1 MRPAACP
8 VCDRKDAP
16 PWLEQEVPTLGKLAL
31 VRCPACG
38 LGYLDPQPD
47 PEEMAPFY
55 ARDYYGGE
63 SAKFEPFVEALRD
76 RLARARARRLL
87 RGLPAGARVLDVGCG
102 DGRLLA
108 AFARLGC
115 EGVGTE
121 RQADHPRAGR
131 SAGVA
136 EILPGD
142 LTEVDLPEGRFDLCV
157 YWHVLEHLHDPAASL
172 LAARR
177 ALRPGGRLVISVPN
191 LDSLQARWARGHW
204 FHLDLPRHL
213 FHFSPAS
220 LAALLSRTGFRVTRL
235 SHYSLEQNP
244 FGLLQS
250 ALDMAAGD
258 QGGNE
263 LYEILKGTR
272 PGVPLGRRLLLRA
285 AFALGMPVAAVL
297 AWLESLA
304 GRGGTIE
311 MWAVAPDA
319 HATAP

>member
-1 MRPAACP
+1 MRPVACP

-16 PWLEQEVPTLGKLAL
+16 PWLEQEVPPLGKLTL
-31 VRCPACG
+31 VRCPVCG

-63 SAKFEPFVEALRD
+63 TAKFEPFVEAMRD
-76 RLARARARRLL
+76 RLARSRAARLIE
-87 RGLPAGARVLDVGCG
+87 GLPVGARVLDVGCG

-108 AFARLGC
+108 ALGVLGC

-121 RQADHPRAGR
+121 RQADHPRPGR
-131 SAGVA
+131 SAGDT

-142 LTEVDLPEGRFDLCV
+142 LTQLDLPAGRFDLCI

-177 ALRPGGRLVISVPN
+177 ALRPGGRLVIAVPN
-191 LDSLQARWARGHW
+191 LDSLQARWCRGRW

-213 FHFSPAS
+213 FHFSPGS
-220 LAALLSRTGFRVTRL
+220 LAALLVRTGFSATRI
-235 SHYSLEQNP
+235 SHFSLEQNP

-250 ALDMAAGD
+250 ALNAWAG
-258 QGGNE
+258 GERGNQ
-263 LYEILKGTR
+263 LYEILKGTPR
-272 PGVPLGRRLLLRA
+272 DTPLGRRLLHRA
-285 AFALGMPVAAVL
+285 VFALGMPIAVVL
-297 AWLESLA
+297 ATLESLA

-311 MWAVAPDA
+311 VWADANAPS
-319 HATAP
+319 TAR